1 MANTDKFLD
10 AQGLERVWDNVKSYV
25 DEHSGGGGGGGHTNL
40 TITLATAGWN
50 TTSKTQSYTVTGVTT
65 DSLAIVTSVS
75 DDSVILDSLSANT
88 MVFKYTGSSVP
99 SGTVTAYVT
108 VFK

>member
-10 AQGLERVWDNVKSYV
+10 AQGLERVWDNVKTYV
-25 DEHSGGGGGGGHTNL
+25 DEHSGGCGGGGHTNL
-40 TITLATAGWN
+40 TITLATSDWD
-50 TTSKTQSYTVTGVTT
+50 TTAKTQSYTATGVTT
-65 DSLAIVTSVS
+65 DSLAIVTDIS

-88 MVFKYTGSSVP
+88 MVFKYTGSSAP
-99 SGTVTAYVT
+99 SSAVTAYVT

>member
-10 AQGLERVWDNVKSYV
+10 AQGLERVWDKVKDYV

-40 TITLATAGWN
+40 SITLATSDWD
-50 TTSKTQSYTVTGVTT
+50 TTNKTQSVTVTGVTT
-65 DSLAIVTSVS
+65 DSLAIVTDIS

-88 MVFKYTGSSVP
+88 MAFKYTGSSAP

>member
-10 AQGLERVWDNVKSYV
+10 AQGLERVWDKVKDYV

-40 TITLATAGWN
+40 TISLATSGWN
-50 TTSKTQSYTVTGVTT
+50 TANKTQSVTVTGVTT
-65 DSLAIVTSVS
+65 DSLAIVTSIS
-75 DDSVILDSLSANT
+75 NDSVTLDSLSTDT
-88 MVFKYTGSSVP
+88 MVFKYTGSSAP